1 MVDLIEESSHN
12 QIGNV
17 SAEEMDELLVD
28 SDGND
33 VENLLLNSTGSIGR
47 VNFVGLSVDAA
58 KKYVFSDLDIAYAF
72 YNAFGRVNRFSIR
85 KFKVGRSEIDKRILW
100 QTFVC
105 SREGYRIFRWVDET
119 NRKRAPKPET
129 RCGCVAQ
136 MRVHIDVGRDWWYTT
151 LFQNEHNHELV
162 PPTLSRLLRSQRRM
176 TDQEIQRMNNMR
188 DVGIST
194 TQIYMQFAE
203 QSGGF
208 ENVRFRRTDMYNQ
221 IEKQR
226 QLMESDVTETL
237 KYLKKRKKLDPK
249 FYWSYEVDNNSVFR
263 HLIWMDGKS
272 RVDFEVFGDVMAFDA
287 TYKKNKYK
295 FPLVVFSGV
304 NHHLQ
309 TIVFGSAIVADEGEG
324 TYIWLLQRFVEAM
337 NGKRPNAVITD
348 GAKAMKLAI
357 EKVFPDAHHRLCGW
371 HLLRNATSNVSN
383 PKFTQQF
390 RKCMLGD
397 YEIDEFEERWAS
409 MVNSFGV
416 KNMEW
421 VETTYGIKDMWAT
434 AHMRGKFF
442 AGLRTTSRCEA
453 LHSQVARFVKSGYS
467 IKEFLHHFR
476 RWMGLLRN
484 NEAEADYYT
493 SYGFPIMQTQVQA
506 LERSGAS
513 VYTREVFYLFRSLLL
528 KASSVIIVDWRETSC
543 SVNYDVRKYC
553 ELTRKWVV
561 SYWPGSSEFRCSCQR
576 MESFGI
582 PCVHI
587 IRLLIYLQITE
598 LPESLILR
606 RWTMKAK
613 EAHIRLEQQGSLVG
627 DGSYE
632 SRIAAM
638 NDELEGLPF
647 AACGDLSDFKDVMEW
662 VRNKK
667 AELFAKH
674 KKNREGSSKSAGEKF
689 KTWTD
694 ATSKESRDKKKRR
707 RIRCSR
713 CNGIGH
719 NRRNCRRG
727 DEHNQMESGD
737 EGGSEDDDD
746 WSSQTSE
753 EEIDEMDFDVTIANQ
768 KGKYH

>member
-249 FYWSYEVDNNSVFR
+249 FYWSYEV
-263 HLIWMDGKS
+263 
-272 RVDFEVFGDVMAFDA
+272 
-287 TYKKNKYK
+287 
-295 FPLVVFSGV
+295 
-304 NHHLQ
+304 
-309 TIVFGSAIVADEGEG
+309 
-324 TYIWLLQRFVEAM
+324 
-337 NGKRPNAVITD
+337 
-348 GAKAMKLAI
+348 
-357 EKVFPDAHHRLCGW
+357 
-371 HLLRNATSNVSN
+371 
-383 PKFTQQF
+383 
-390 RKCMLGD
+390 
-397 YEIDEFEERWAS
+397 
-409 MVNSFGV
+409 
-416 KNMEW
+416 
-421 VETTYGIKDMWAT
+421 
-434 AHMRGKFF
+434 
-442 AGLRTTSRCEA
+442 
-453 LHSQVARFVKSGYS
+453 
-467 IKEFLHHFR
+467 
-476 RWMGLLRN
+476 
-484 NEAEADYYT
+484 
-493 SYGFPIMQTQVQA
+493 QA

-561 SYWPGSSEFRCSCQR
+561 SYWP
-576 MESFGI
+576 
-582 PCVHI
+582 
-587 IRLLIYLQITE
+587 E